1 MPEVDGKKYPY
12 TKKGK
17 MAAKKARKRSDH
29 SLLGSAGRLAGR
41 GIKGAFDS
49 MNRHPVATQVGL
61 GGAVVAG
68 SVVIPAVTETR
79 RNRQM
84 NRVLE
89 AVGGDDIVQDVSL
102 ITKQPVGPQKV
113 MRNGRVV
120 GNVPTSISRPDES
133 IGAFAERSDHAGK
146 PNPDKGQLEWRKN
159 RTTRNTVLAAAAGG
173 PLGLGVQ
180 AAVRARRRKKRYDKL
195 DQDTI
200 RKHGQR
206 QSGFVMR
213 PDLRSTVPAKTVT
226 ARKKK
231 LPTSKAAWVGV
242 GASLV
247 AAPFIAKREKRK
259 KRELVRK
266 ELEASRE
273 NFAERS
279 VAKRRRAKPIQLIK
293 KPSIK
298 SQIAG
303 TALVGGAGFLAGRIG
318 GDKLTLDEKRR
329 RAAAEAKRRAKR
341 KAESRD

>member
-17 MAAKKARKRSDH
+17 LAAKKARKRSDH

-68 SVVIPAVTETR
+68 SVVVPAVTETR

-89 AVGGDDIVQDVSL
+89 ATGGDDIVQDVSL

-120 GNVPTSISRPDES
+120 GNVPASISRPDES
-133 IGAFAERSDHAGK
+133 IGAFAERYDH
-146 PNPDKGQLEWRKN
+146 
-159 RTTRNTVLAAAAGG
+159 V
-173 PLGLGVQ
+173 
-180 AAVRARRRKKRYDKL
+180 
-195 DQDTI
+195 
-200 RKHGQR
+200 
-206 QSGFVMR
+206 S
-213 PDLRSTVPAKTVT
+213 PA
-226 ARKKK
+226 
-231 LPTSKAAWVGV
+231 SQ
-242 GASLV
+242 
-247 AAPFIAKREKRK
+247 REKPIRLMKVPSK
-259 KRELVRK
+259 KM
-266 ELEASRE
+266 
-273 NFAERS
+273 
-279 VAKRRRAKPIQLIK
+279 
-293 KPSIK
+293 
-298 SQIAG
+298 QIAN
-303 TALVGGAGFLAGRIG
+303 AAIIGGAGFLAGRFG
-318 GDKLTLDEKRR
+318 RDKLTLDEKRR